1 MTMPDERKKIHVNLT
16 DVQEAAE
23 LVFKPSEPA
32 PGLKAAEEFQKNL
45 FEYAL
50 ENRVLDVYCIQFE
63 RQVTGES
70 FVRFD
75 MNYSFQKDRDV
86 ALFAMNEIRKREG
99 VEPRLSE
106 YKLDHLV
113 RMSEQEF
120 EELSERASRSCYNL
134 VKMYRE
140 TMRNILIPPNKERV
154 EK

>member
-1 MTMPDERKKIHVNLT
+1 MTMPDERKRIHVNLT
-16 DVQEAAE
+16 DVQLPE
-23 LVFKPSEPA
+23 EPA
-32 PGLKAAEEFQKNL
+32 FNPSGRVPGLKAAEEFQKNL

-50 ENRVLDVYCIQFE
+50 ENRVLDIYCIQFE
-63 RQVTGES
+63 KHVSGES

-75 MNYSFQKDRDV
+75 MNYSFQKDRAV

-106 YKLDHLV
+106 YKLDPLV

-120 EELSERASRSCYNL
+120 EEVSARASRSCYNL

-140 TMRNILIPPNKERV
+140 TMRNILIPPNKERG